1 MKAKILAA
9 GLIVILTAAL
19 CFITGCATTDYY
31 RLGQTRDD
39 IDWKM
44 TWYRNEAAFGAI
56 GPSFQPEVNAAY
68 QTGEQQLQ
76 RPDAGERQATGRPIA
91 HHSRRNPRRSVTGK
105 VCGLVLR
112 IKFRWRFAG
121 GEVI

>member
-68 QTGEQQLQ
+68 QAYQSAFDAALKQANNNYNAPTPANVKQLADQ
-76 RPDAGERQATGRPIA
+76 LLTTLGAIPVVP
-91 HHSRRNPRRSVTGK
+91 
-105 VCGLVLR
+105 
-112 IKFRWRFAG
+112 
-121 GEVI
+121 